1 MKKIILASVLTT
13 VALSAMVGANAAT
26 SGTVCAAPT
35 AAGNGLSFPTPATD
49 VTDEMVVNGFQAK
62 CSANVHLV
70 YDQQKA
76 YFRTGAVSTAGS
88 RSFRGSTAGGSV
100 TSEATCVGTNCNS
113 AAAENARDSTNNPTS
128 G

>member
-13 VALSAMVGANAAT
+13 VAISAMVDANAAT
-26 SGTVCAAPT
+26 SGVVCSAPT
-35 AAGNGLSFPTPATD
+35 SAGSGSITVDTSATN
-49 VTDEMVVNGFQAK
+49 EMVVNAFTPK

-70 YDQQKA
+70 YDQAKA
-76 YFRTGAVSTAGS
+76 YFRVGSVSSAGG

-100 TSEATCVGTNCNS
+100 TSNATCSGTSCNS
-113 AAAENARDSTNNPTS
+113 SAATTARDSTDNPTS

>member
-1 MKKIILASVLTT
+1 MKKVILASVLAT
-13 VALSAMVGANAAT
+13 VAVASINANAAT

-35 AAGNGLSFPTPATD
+35 SAGNGISFAAPATT

-70 YDQQKA
+70 YDQQKS
-76 YFRTGAVSTAGS
+76 YFRVGAVSSAGS

-100 TSEATCVGTNCNS
+100 TSNATCSGTSCNS
-113 AAAENARDSTNNPTS
+113 AAAVTARDSTDNPTS